1 MTADVN
7 RPVPR
12 GVLVQEPCLV
22 RTVWGAARVAAARG
36 IEGPV
41 GTSWEVSRHPHGESR
56 VVAGPWAGV
65 GLGAVVDADPAGCL
79 GGHAMV
85 RGVFLDAAEALSVQV
100 HPQEDY
106 ARTHEGDHGKTETW
120 YVVEAEPGATIVAG
134 TSASSVE
141 ELKAAVEDGSLDAL
155 LVRVPVSAGDV
166 VHVPAGTLHALG
178 AGVLAAELGSDSDVT
193 YRFFDYG
200 RTDASGAPREL
211 HVEQGLA
218 VVDPTSRPQVV
229 GCGTGLGS
237 GMRASV
243 SADGYE
249 ALVLDVSRG
258 LTWDPQGRPAAV
270 MVVEGSGTASWEGG
284 TAELAT
290 FESAFVPAATG
301 PVSLTGPMR
310 LFCAVGA

>member
-56 VVAGPWAGV
+56 VVVGPWAGV

-85 RGVFLDAAEALSVQV
+85 RGAFLDAAEALSVQV

-166 VHVPAGTLHALG
+166 VHVPALG

-237 GMRASV
+237 GMRAQR
-243 SADGYE
+243 
-249 ALVLDVSRG
+249 RG
-258 LTWDPQGRPAAV
+258 PERGGLMLPPRRRGAWD
-270 MVVEGSGTASWEGG
+270 
-284 TAELAT
+284 L
-290 FESAFVPAATG
+290 
-301 PVSLTGPMR
+301 
-310 LFCAVGA
+310 

>member
-1 MTADVN
+1 M
-7 RPVPR
+7 
-12 GVLVQEPCLV
+12 
-22 RTVWGAARVAAARG
+22 
-36 IEGPV
+36 

-56 VVAGPWAGV
+56 VVVGPWAGV

-85 RGVFLDAAEALSVQV
+85 RGAFLDAAEALSVQV

-218 VVDPTSRPQVV
+218 VVDPRVAPGRRVRHGAGVWHAGVGVGRRLRGACARRLPRPDL
-229 GCGTGLGS
+229 GPARTPRGGDGGGGLRHRLVERGH
-237 GMRASV
+237 GRAGNV
-243 SADGYE
+243 
-249 ALVLDVSRG
+249 
-258 LTWDPQGRPAAV
+258 
-270 MVVEGSGTASWEGG
+270 
-284 TAELAT
+284 
-290 FESAFVPAATG
+290 
-301 PVSLTGPMR
+301 
-310 LFCAVGA
+310 